1 MLVFIDKLE
10 DAKWLSGVIL
20 QANETMA
27 RSDNDQIPATLI
39 VFKEELERKKDLIK
53 GKLKEIIY
61 HQEMNQNELKVI
73 TL

>member
-1 MLVFIDKLE
+1 L
-10 DAKWLSGVIL
+10 
-20 QANETMA
+20 A

-73 TL
+73 FVLSVL